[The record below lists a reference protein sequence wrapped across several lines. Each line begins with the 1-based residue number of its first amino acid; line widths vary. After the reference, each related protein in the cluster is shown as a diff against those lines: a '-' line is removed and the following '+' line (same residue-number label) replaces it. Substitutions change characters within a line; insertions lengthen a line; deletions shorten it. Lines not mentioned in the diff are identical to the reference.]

1 MRASETGGSPVER
14 SRAAKEADDTHATLP
29 PPMTGP
35 QHERS
40 TSERYDAVSQ
50 GADMEMGGDSSSP
63 SKNTYS
69 QGGSGGA
76 QQTTQRAGTNKP
88 KHKIP
93 KQNNP

>member
-29 PPMTGP
+29 PPPMTGP

-50 GADMEMGGDSSSP
+50 GADMTLSE
-63 SKNTYS
+63 N
-69 QGGSGGA
+69 
-76 QQTTQRAGTNKP
+76 
-88 KHKIP
+88 
-93 KQNNP
+93 

>member
-50 GADMEMGGDSSSP
+50 GADMEMGFRRFFVPLEEHLFARRERRRTTDNTTRRNQQAETQDS
-63 SKNTYS
+63 KT
-69 QGGSGGA
+69 
-76 QQTTQRAGTNKP
+76 K
-88 KHKIP
+88 
-93 KQNNP
+93 